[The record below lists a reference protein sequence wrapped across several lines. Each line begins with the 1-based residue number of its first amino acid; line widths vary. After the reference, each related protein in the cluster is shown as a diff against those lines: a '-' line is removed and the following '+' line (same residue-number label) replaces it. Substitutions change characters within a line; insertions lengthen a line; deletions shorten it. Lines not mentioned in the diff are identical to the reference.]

1 MTEGSRDNVGAL
13 FFHARGEPCRAIL
26 LLPEVFP

>member
-1 MTEGSRDNVGAL
+1 MTEGPRDNVGAL
-13 FFHARGEPCRAIL
+13 FFHAGGGPHRAIL